1 LKVTGFKGYLH
12 IRMKRYQLLGLVLSA
27 GLVVTAPSK
36 AVILYG
42 TDDPSINTTAPVG
55 ELAGSGWQYQGY
67 FAGFLGTVIAS
78 NYFVTANHISGSV
91 GDVFYFNGNSYTTT
105 AVFRDTASD
114 LAVWQVAGTF
124 PFRAPLY
131 SSPVG
136 SEVNLRLV
144 VFGRGTQRG
153 NPVLVGI
160 DSHLGGWGWGM
171 YDYVLRWGTNVVGSI
186 LSDPT
191 YGKVLRAPFDANA
204 GPNEAHL
211 SSGDSGGGVF
221 VLNTSTNR
229 WEFAGVNLSVDGPF
243 SISPDGSNPFN
254 AAMFD
259 TSGLFVQSGQGNW
272 ITAPNPSAFYATE
285 IADRRGFIES
295 VVMRLVSVVSRQTHG
310 RAGTFD
316 INLPQ
321 TPGPGIECR
330 SGGYAIVFTFASNVS
345 VQGARV
351 TSGAGRVRNYTVTG
365 NQVLVNLTG
374 LGNAQTV
381 VVTLAGVN
389 DGINTSDV
397 QATMGVLIGD
407 ITADGVVNSTDVN
420 EVQSQLGQPVTA
432 SNFRD
437 DVKTDGV
444 INRHD
449 VNMVES
455 RLGTGL

>member
-1 LKVTGFKGYLH
+1 
-12 IRMKRYQLLGLVLSA
+12 MKRYQLLGLVLSA
-27 GLVVTAPSK
+27 GLVATAPSK

-42 TDDPSINTTAPVG
+42 TDDPSVNTTAPTG

-78 NYFVTANHISGSV
+78 NYFVTANHIGGSV

-124 PFRAPLY
+124 PIQAPLY

-153 NPVLVGI
+153 NPVFVGT
-160 DSHLGGWGWGM
+160 DSHLGGWAWGV
-171 YDYVLRWGTNVVGSI
+171 YDYVLRWGTNIVGSI
-186 LSDPT
+186 VSDST
-191 YGKVLRAPFDANA
+191 YGKLLRAPFDANA

-243 SISPDGSNPFN
+243 SISMDGSNPFN

-272 ITAPNPSAFYATE
+272 IPAPNPSAFYATE
-285 IADRRGFIES
+285 IASRRGFIES
-295 VVMRLVSVVSRQTHG
+295 VVMRLVSVVSRKTHG
-310 RAGTFD
+310 SAGTFD

-321 TPGPGIECR
+321 TPRPGIECR
-330 SGGYAIVFTFASNVS
+330 SGDYAIVFTFASNVS
-345 VQGARV
+345 IQGARV
-351 TSGAGRVRNYTVTG
+351 TSGAGRVKNYTVTG
-365 NQVLVNLTG
+365 NQVLVNLTRV
-374 LGNAQTV
+374 GNAQTV

-407 ITADGVVNSTDVN
+407 VTADGIVNSTDVN

-437 DVKTDGV
+437 DVKADGV

-449 VNMVES
+449 VNMV
-455 RLGTGL
+455 R